1 MCKESVDSLH
11 SKKTKINAELEKT
24 KTRDPPELKG
34 QSHQSGKNITIST
47 NKKGKE
53 RCTRTRQSHEE
64 V

>member
-1 MCKESVDSLH
+1 M
-11 SKKTKINAELEKT
+11 NAELEKT

-53 RCTRTRQSHEE
+53 RCTRTRQSHEG
-64 V
+64 